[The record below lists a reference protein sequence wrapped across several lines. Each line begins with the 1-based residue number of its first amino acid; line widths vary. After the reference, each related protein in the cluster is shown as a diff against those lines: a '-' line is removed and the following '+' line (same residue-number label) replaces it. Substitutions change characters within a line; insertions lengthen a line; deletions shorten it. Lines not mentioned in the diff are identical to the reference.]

1 MFLGYFWL
9 VEVVDIRNHILKH
22 LNLTPTQDQ
31 FRFIKKFSVFL
42 SEESLLSVFILR
54 GYAGTGKTTM
64 VNTLVK
70 SLPGLKLGSVLMAP
84 TGRAAKVLSMYTG
97 KRAFTI
103 HRRIYQTI
111 DRGGGAI
118 GFKLAQNNLK
128 NTVFF
133 IDEASMINGKGNSSS
148 AGFEPMQLLAD
159 LMEYVASGENCYAVF
174 IGDVAQ
180 LPPVNEKVSP
190 ALSKSLLRSQFGLD
204 SEMIEIREVL
214 RQAQDSGVLYNATKL
229 RDQLFEGEYTPQFEL
244 DNFDDIVRITG
255 NELSEF
261 LEDSYGRSGIEQTL
275 LLVRSN
281 KSANA
286 FNQEIRQRIL
296 FREQR
301 IEAGDMLMVVKNNY
315 FWIEASSKPGFI
327 ANGDALEIL
336 SVGKLENKYGFE
348 FADCEV
354 RLVDYP
360 NEKPVNIKI
369 MLDAISVESSSLSH
383 KDLDKLYNEL
393 MLEYSHLKNKKVIH
407 FKIKENPYYNA
418 LQVKFAYAV
427 TCHKAQGGQWKE
439 VYIDQGYL
447 NPDHLGVEYIRW
459 LYTAIT
465 RATEK
470 VFLVNFTPTFFS
482 DYE

>member
-1 MFLGYFWL
+1 M
-9 VEVVDIRNHILKH
+9 EATEIRNNILKH

-31 FRFIKKFSVFL
+31 FRFIKKFSAFL
-42 SEESLLSVFILR
+42 ANQQGVKLFVLR

-70 SLPGLKLGSVLMAP
+70 SLPGLKMSSVLLAP
-84 TGRAAKVLSMYTG
+84 TGRAAKVLSVYTG
-97 KRAFTI
+97 KRASTI

-111 DRGGGAI
+111 DRGGGSV
-118 GFKLAQNNLK
+118 GFKLAK
-128 NTVFF
+128 NTAKNIVFF
-133 IDEASMINGKGNSSS
+133 VDEASMINGKGQQDQ
-148 AGFEPMQLLAD
+148 AGYEHMQLLAD
-159 LMEYVASGENCYAVF
+159 LIEYVESGEHCLLVF

-190 ALSKSLLRSQFGLD
+190 ALSKKLLQQQFGLD

-214 RQAQDSGVLYNATKL
+214 RQAEDSGILYNATKL
-229 RDQLFEGEYTPQFEL
+229 RNQLFENQFTPQFEI
-244 DNFDDIVRITG
+244 DDFDDIVPITG

-261 LEDSYGRSGIEQTL
+261 LEDSYARSGVDQTL

-281 KSANA
+281 KSANK

-315 FWIEASSKPGFI
+315 HWIEANSKPGFI

-354 RLVDYP
+354 RMVDYP
-360 NEKPVNIKI
+360 HEKSINVKI
-369 MLDAISVESSSLSH
+369 MLDALLVESPSLPH
-383 KDLDKLYNEL
+383 KELDKLYQNL
-393 MLEYSHLKNKKVIH
+393 MLEYSHLKNKKAIH

-439 VYIDQGYL
+439 IYVDQGYL
-447 NPDHLGVEYIRW
+447 NPDHMGVEYLRW

-465 RATEK
+465 RANEK
-470 VFLVNFTPTFFS
+470 VYLVNFNPTFF
-482 DYE
+482 DGYE